1 MSSEQWPLWGEE
13 GTCVLYLHTQTPAIA
28 HIPNPSTPGCLK
40 ATSVSAR
47 HTPVFTFHQLWLQP
61 GNPVH
66 VLPHPASCMKV
77 SYWREFVAYKMAEW
91 IQETV
96 PTCTV
101 ELELAGNDTTL
112 TVELTDEERKLLS
125 DKLDGFLGRWVR

>member
-1 MSSEQWPLWGEE
+1 MENVETERLIEEFMEAGLKAFKSERIRSSE
-13 GTCVLYLHTQTPAIA
+13 
-28 HIPNPSTPGCLK
+28 
-40 ATSVSAR
+40 AR
-47 HTPVFTFHQLWLQP
+47 KLDRHETIE
-61 GNPVH
+61 
-66 VLPHPASCMKV
+66 LPPDGVKV

-96 PTCTV
+96 PACTV

-125 DKLDGFLGRWVR
+125 DELDGFLGRWVR

>member
-1 MSSEQWPLWGEE
+1 M
-13 GTCVLYLHTQTPAIA
+13 
-28 HIPNPSTPGCLK
+28 
-40 ATSVSAR
+40 
-47 HTPVFTFHQLWLQP
+47 
-61 GNPVH
+61 
-66 VLPHPASCMKV
+66 
-77 SYWREFVAYKMAEW
+77 AYKMAEW

>member
-1 MSSEQWPLWGEE
+1 MENGETE
-13 GTCVLYLHTQTPAIA
+13 SLIEEFMEAG
-28 HIPNPSTPGCLK
+28 LK
-40 ATSVSAR
+40 AYKSRRKSNPDAIRLDR
-47 HTPVFTFHQLWLQP
+47 HEPVE
-61 GNPVH
+61 
-66 VLPHPASCMKV
+66 LPPDGV
-77 SYWREFVAYKMAEW
+77 VVTYWTEFVAYKMAEW

-125 DKLDGFLGRWVR
+125 DKLDGFLGMWVR

>member
-1 MSSEQWPLWGEE
+1 MENGETESLIEEFMEAGLKAFKSERKRSSEARKLDRHE
-13 GTCVLYLHTQTPAIA
+13 AIE
-28 HIPNPSTPGCLK
+28 
-40 ATSVSAR
+40 
-47 HTPVFTFHQLWLQP
+47 
-61 GNPVH
+61 
-66 VLPHPASCMKV
+66 LPPDGVKV
-77 SYWREFVAYKMAEW
+77 SCWREFVAYKMAEW

-101 ELELAGNDTTL
+101 ELELAGNYTTL

>member
-1 MSSEQWPLWGEE
+1 MPEAMKTEELIEAFMDAGLKAFKSERSRSSE
-13 GTCVLYLHTQTPAIA
+13 
-28 HIPNPSTPGCLK
+28 
-40 ATSVSAR
+40 AR
-47 HTPVFTFHQLWLQP
+47 KLDRHETIE
-61 GNPVH
+61 
-66 VLPHPASCMKV
+66 LPPDGVKV

-125 DKLDGFLGRWVR
+125 SELEGFIGRWVR

>member
-1 MSSEQWPLWGEE
+1 MENVETERLIEEFMEAGTKAFKSERKKSSE
-13 GTCVLYLHTQTPAIA
+13 
-28 HIPNPSTPGCLK
+28 
-40 ATSVSAR
+40 AR
-47 HTPVFTFHQLWLQP
+47 KLDRHETIE
-61 GNPVH
+61 
-66 VLPHPASCMKV
+66 LPPDGVKV